1 MCKAYSAA
9 YVRSN
14 LPHEYSDTQWD
25 RWCSYCISFVTIW
38 LNYLANAHR
47 IRLAIFLLTGDQMRR
62 NYYYIQKRRNPDGQT
77 RTTRPEGAGA
87 QAHRHAQSTPRSCR
101 RSPVQTEPLLRSQGS
116 SPSSLRD
123 ATEAQRRRDVD
134 PRRGCCFWGLSPHLL
149 SGASSFQASWPGRL
163 VAQSAWPKGW
173 AQGDG
178 RSSRVHS
185 KLAGGR
191 TWADHRPVCA
201 GRPGAPWSYTP
212 SAQSGAGFGTKQKK
226 TAQTDLK
233 SPLPTEAAA
242 AYEELRAHLIDPT
255 DRPGLGAGRVVLL
268 RRGMLAWACACAHP
282 PASPALLYPPAGLPV
297 PSNFARELV
306 QFIAGLI
313 LSSGKDQC
321 YA

>member
-1 MCKAYSAA
+1 M
-9 YVRSN
+9 
-14 LPHEYSDTQWD
+14 
-25 RWCSYCISFVTIW
+25 
-38 LNYLANAHR
+38 
-47 IRLAIFLLTGDQMRR
+47 RL

-149 SGASSFQASWPGRL
+149 SGTSSFQASWPGRL
-163 VAQSAWPKGW
+163 VAQSAWSKEW

-178 RSSRVHS
+178 RSSRLRS
-185 KLAGGR
+185 KLASDR
-191 TWADHRPVCA
+191 TWADHRPVRSS
-201 GRPGAPWSYTP
+201 RPGTLWSYSP
-212 SAQSGAGFGTKQKK
+212 PAQSRARSGAEQKK
-226 TAQTDLK
+226 TATKELK
-233 SPLPTEAAA
+233 LPLPTEAAA
-242 AYEELRAHLIDPT
+242 VYEVLRAHLIGPANQ
-255 DRPGLGAGRVVLL
+255 PGAGAGRAVLL
-268 RRGMLAWACACAHP
+268 RRGMLAWASSCNQLA
-282 PASPALLYPPAGLPV
+282 ASPASLCPPVGSPV
-297 PSNFARELV
+297 PSQVATDLV

-313 LSSGKDQC
+313 LSSRKDPC